1 MELQTAVKIVLKT
14 IEEIRAMSRHS
25 NNVVIGNFNNKKRL
39 NINDNTAFRI
49 SKGITAILDEMI
61 KENEGSR
68 LEVDAIIIYDEEI
81 NEEKLLEKIETIKKQ
96 LLIILELNRKEN
108 YSGVTKSYISA
119 ICQNMLY
126 DLLFIIDSVK

>member
-1 MELQTAVKIVLKT
+1 MEQQTAVKIVLKT

-25 NNVVIGNFNNKKRL
+25 TNIVIGNFNNKKRL
-39 NINDNTAFRI
+39 NINDSTAFRI
-49 SKGITAILDEMI
+49 SKGITAILDELI
-61 KENEGSR
+61 KENEGSH

-108 YSGVTKSYISA
+108 YNGVTKSYISA
-119 ICQNMLY
+119 TCQNMLY
-126 DLLFIIDSVK
+126 DLLFIIDPIK